1 MAQSLTLKAKGR
13 YTSVNELSEVPE
25 GALLEADDVSIDSDG
40 IVEPR
45 RGFDRAT
52 DAFSDVADRCD
63 ALFFYQDKLF
73 AHLGTYL
80 SADAL
85 YYWSGS
91 AWVSVGALAAP
102 SGARVHTAK
111 SNQNVYMTTSAGIKA
126 LSAYNGSLRAAGAYK
141 GLDITT
147 ALTGATGFMTDT
159 YSVAYRVIWG
169 FRDANSN
176 LITGAPSARN
186 IITNTAGGAATRDVS
201 VTVTVP
207 SGVTTDWI
215 YQVYRSPQSTTSD
228 PSDDLQL
235 VYEGSPSSGEISA
248 GYLTFTDIVPDSL
261 RGAALYTNANQE
273 GIAYGNEQPP
283 LAKDIASFADCM
295 FYLNTTSKHRY
306 YLTLIAVGGS
316 TGLAANDTIT
326 FGGVTFTAKASPA
339 TSTEFTISTGGTAA
353 QNIKDT
359 AQALCQK
366 VNRNA
371 SCTVYAFYLSGPD
384 DTPGKVLL
392 EERTLGGSAFNVTAS
407 RATCWTPTGIPTSGT
422 TQASTNDTYEN
433 GLYWSKPGQPEAV
446 PLVNFKPVGSKES
459 AGLRCIALKEALFV
473 LKEDGIWKVTGT
485 YPNFNIEQFDNSA
498 KLIAPETCAVL
509 NGQIFCLT
517 DQGVTSISDGTRVLS
532 QPIEDDIVSM
542 FGDGLDTLRDQAFGV
557 AFEAARKYYL
567 FMPTSADDAAPAVA
581 HVYNTFTQAWV
592 RHVRRMSKTAG
603 VVEANQLYL
612 ANSDEPYVAQERRS
626 FTFADYADYGA
637 ATTVTAQTDD
647 VVTLGSNVDLAEA
660 GDVLYQSAEAFAIIL
675 EVDSVAGT
683 VTLDAPPTFSVAAAE
698 ILKAI
703 PARVVWAP
711 VTLAN
716 PGVTKALHTAE
727 LFFKDDYY
735 GTGYVTFQSDLVP
748 TETAV
753 PIEGQGL
760 AVWGLFAW
768 GEEPWGGEAVR
779 RPVRQW
785 VPRDYQRCSQLLIGF
800 EHAYAFSPWKL
811 QGVSLFGDIGSEKT
825 TR

>member
-13 YTSVNELSEVPE
+13 YTAVNELSEVPE

-45 RGFDRAT
+45 RGFQRAA

-80 SADAL
+80 SADSL
-85 YYWSGS
+85 FYWSGS
-91 AWVSVGALAAP
+91 AWTSVGSVSAP
-102 SGARVHTAK
+102 GDARLHTAK
-111 SNQNVYMTTSAGIKA
+111 SNQNIYLTTSAGIKTLA
-126 LSAYNGSLRAAGAYK
+126 AYDGSLRAAGAYK

-147 ALTGATGFMTDT
+147 ALSGGSGFMTNA

-169 FRDANSN
+169 YRDTNSN

-186 IITNTAGGAATRDVS
+186 VIANTSGGTRDVS

-215 YQVYRSPQSTTSD
+215 YQVYRSAETSAVE

-235 VYEGSPSSGEISA
+235 VYEGSPTSGEIST
-248 GYLTFTDIVPDSL
+248 GYLTFTDIAPDAL
-261 RGAALYTNANQE
+261 RGAALYTNSSQE
-273 GIAYGNEQPP
+273 GLAYGNEIPP
-283 LAKDIASFADCM
+283 LAKDLAVFGDCL
-295 FYLNTTSKHRY
+295 FYANTTTKHRY

-316 TGLAANDTIT
+316 TGLVANDTVT

-339 TSTEFTISTGGTAA
+339 SSTQFAISTSGTAA

-366 VNRNA
+366 VNLHP

-384 DTPGKVLL
+384 DLPGKILL
-392 EERTLGGSAFNVTAS
+392 EERSLGGSAFYVTAS

-422 TQASTNDTYEN
+422 TQASSNDTFEN
-433 GLYWSKPGQPEAV
+433 GLYWSKPSQPEAV
-446 PLVNFKPVGSKES
+446 PLVNFKQVGSKES
-459 AGLRCIALKEALFV
+459 AILRILALKEALLI
-473 LKEDGIWKVTGT
+473 LKEDGIYRLTGS
-485 YPNFNIEQFDNSA
+485 YPNFNVEVFDNSA
-498 KLIAPETCAVL
+498 KLIGPETAVL
-509 NGQIFCLT
+509 LNNQVFCLT
-517 DQGVTSISDGTRVLS
+517 DQGITAISDGTRIVS
-532 QPIEDDIVSM
+532 QPIEDDIVAM
-542 FGDGLDTLRDQAFGV
+542 FGDGLTTLKNQAFGV
-557 AFEAARKYYL
+557 GFESARKYYL
-567 FMPTSADDAAPAVA
+567 FMPTDSADTAPTVA

-592 RHVRRMSKTAG
+592 RHVLTKTAG
-603 VVEANQLYL
+603 VVEANQFYL
-612 ANSDEPYVAQERRS
+612 ADSDGPYVSQERRS
-626 FTFADYADYGA
+626 FTFADYADHGTTTSIA
-637 ATTVTAQTDD
+637 AQADNTI
-647 VVTLGSNVDLAEA
+647 TLSINVDIAEA
-660 GDVLYQSAEAFAIIL
+660 GDVLYQSASAFAIITA
-675 EVDSVAGT
+675 VDTIAGT
-683 VTLDAPPTFSVAAAE
+683 VEVDAAPAFDVDAAQ

-716 PGVTKALHTAE
+716 PGVTKALHTVE

-735 GTGYVTFQSDLVP
+735 GTGYVTFKSDLVP
-748 TETAV
+748 TEESA

-768 GEEPWGGEAVR
+768 GDEPWGGEPAR

-785 VPRDYQRCSQLLIGF
+785 VPRDYQRCGQLVVGF

-811 QGVSLFGDIGSEKT
+811 QGVSLFGEIGTEKT